1 MSERMI
7 LFFLQVSSRKSK
19 IKIYGSVLV
28 EAVMSLLAVILF
40 LGYVTLNTL
49 VRLSEK
55 RSKSPEVVRG
65 SL

>member
-1 MSERMI
+1 M
-7 LFFLQVSSRKSK
+7 
-19 IKIYGSVLV
+19 LV

-40 LGYVTLNTL
+40 LGYVILNTL
-49 VRLSEK
+49 VREK